1 MQYHIISYHGIH
13 SIYKHKTIYISFVSR
28 KGFRDVGLDCW
39 SGMDGVGR
47 ADPLFSLGVPPFGF
61 HSGFL
66 GLRPLDVCRGFNV
79 FIARTFMEDAVNG
92 MISRF
97 SIVVA
102 A

>member
-1 MQYHIISYHGIH
+1 MELGEPTH
-13 SIYKHKTIYISFVSR
+13 SLV
-28 KGFRDVGLDCW
+28 W
-39 SGMDGVGR
+39 E
-47 ADPLFSLGVPPFGF
+47 VPPFGF